1 MRDPDQVANDEA
13 TSWATAFW
21 YWKTYVGSLSDV
33 KNGKF
38 GSSTNAIN
46 GALECRGAHQNQ
58 AYARFNIYKKVML
71 AFHLYETPIESGCY
85 N

>member
-1 MRDPDQVANDEA
+1 
-13 TSWATAFW
+13 
-21 YWKTYVGSLSDV
+21 LSDV

-46 GALECRGAHQNQ
+46 GALECRGGYQNQ
-58 AYARFNIYKKVML
+58 AYARFKIYKKVML
-71 AFHLYETPIESGCY
+71 AFNLNESPIESGCY